1 MQAWEAPTTGTVIGV
16 DVCEVEGVVVA
27 VVSHEVDDE
36 LNEEVQE
43 AVAEVASA
51 AAVNRQAKLSPGHAV
66 DASLLPADRVNAYS
80 VAVRR
85 THMFLH
91 TVACSACLTLR
102 TCCARTDRRAGV
114 EHADADGHDAR
125 RCG

>member
-85 THMFLH
+85 TQRVPPHCGMQC
-91 TVACSACLTLR
+91 VP
-102 TCCARTDRRAGV
+102 
-114 EHADADGHDAR
+114 HAPDVWCTHRLASW
-125 RCG
+125 CGPRGR